1 LEKYWVGGLMRV
13 PRFYVPQPCVVGQE
27 FTLPDPTFRHA
38 VQVLRLGV
46 GEPLIL
52 FNGEGGEY
60 TAQLSNV
67 SKRSASVLIDS
78 FSTIDIESPI
88 HLTLVQAVI
97 KPDKMDFALQ
107 KAVELG
113 ANTLQPLITQRSVV
127 RIGKEQVDKKLQH
140 WEGIVVAACEQSGR
154 TKMPDVPAPLTLE
167 RWLATP
173 FAGTHLIL
181 APGAYP
187 RINAL
192 PIDLLMP
199 IALIIGPEGGFTD
212 DEVNACVQAGVL
224 PVSLG
229 PRILRAETASISAL
243 ALLQQRY
250 GDL

>member
-1 LEKYWVGGLMRV
+1 MRV
-13 PRFYVPQPCVVGQE
+13 PRFYVPQPFAVGQE
-27 FTLPDPTFRHA
+27 CVLPDTTFRHA

-60 TAQLSNV
+60 LAQISNV
-67 SKRSASVLIDS
+67 SKRAASVLIDS
-78 FSTIDIESPI
+78 FAAIDTESPI

-113 ANTLQPLITQRSVV
+113 VNTIQPLITQRSVV

-140 WEGIVVAACEQSGR
+140 WDGIVVASCEQSGR
-154 TKMPDVPAPLTLE
+154 TRMPTVQAPLTLE
-167 RWLATP
+167 RWLETP
-173 FAGTHLIL
+173 FTGTRLIL
-181 APGAYP
+181 APGDFP

-192 PIDLLMP
+192 PSDVPTP
-199 IALIIGPEGGFTD
+199 IALLIGPEGGFTD
-212 DEVNACVQAGVL
+212 AEVETCVQAGVL

>member
-1 LEKYWVGGLMRV
+1 MRV
-13 PRFYVPQPCVVGQE
+13 PRFYVPQPFAIGQE
-27 FTLPDPTFRHA
+27 FTLPDTTFRHA

-60 TAQLSNV
+60 LAQISNV
-67 SKRSASVLIDS
+67 SKRSASVQIDN
-78 FSTIDIESPI
+78 FSAIETESPV

-113 ANTLQPLITQRSVV
+113 VNTIQPLITQRSVV

-154 TKMPDVPAPLTLE
+154 TRMPTVQTPLTLE
-167 RWLATP
+167 RWLETS
-173 FAGTHLIL
+173 FVGTRIIL
-181 APGAYP
+181 APGDFP

-192 PIDLLMP
+192 PSDLPTP
-199 IALIIGPEGGFTD
+199 IALLIGPEGGFTD
-212 DEVNACVQAGVL
+212 AEVETCVQAGVM

-229 PRILRAETASISAL
+229 PRILRAETASSAAL
-243 ALLQQRY
+243 ALLQHRF

>member
-1 LEKYWVGGLMRV
+1 MRV
-13 PRFYVPQPCVVGQE
+13 PRFYVPQPFAVGQE
-27 FTLPDPTFRHA
+27 VTLPDTTFRHA
-38 VQVLRLGV
+38 IQVLRLGV

-60 TAQLSNV
+60 FTQISNV
-67 SKRSASVLIDS
+67 SKRSASVQIDS
-78 FSTIDIESPI
+78 FSAIDTESPV
-88 HLTLVQAVI
+88 HLTLVQAII

-113 ANTLQPLITQRSVV
+113 VNTIQPLITQRSVV

-154 TKMPDVPAPLTLE
+154 TRMPTVQTPLTLE

-173 FAGTHLIL
+173 FVGTRIIL
-181 APGAYP
+181 APGDFP

-192 PIDLLMP
+192 PSDLPTP
-199 IALIIGPEGGFTD
+199 IALLIGPEGGFTD
-212 DEVNACVQAGVL
+212 AEVETCVQAGVM

-229 PRILRAETASISAL
+229 PRILRAETASSAAL
-243 ALLQQRY
+243 ALLQHRF

>member
-1 LEKYWVGGLMRV
+1 MRI
-13 PRFYVPQPCVVGQE
+13 PRFYVPQPLVVGQE
-27 FTLPDPTFRHA
+27 FALPDTTFRHA
-38 VQVLRLGV
+38 VQVLRLNV

-60 TAQLSNV
+60 SAQMNNV
-67 SKRSASVLIDS
+67 GKRSASVMIDS
-78 FSTIDIESPI
+78 FSPTDTESPI

-113 ANTLQPLITQRSVV
+113 VNTIQPLITQRSVV

-154 TKMPDVPAPLTLE
+154 TRMPLVQAPLALE
-167 RWLATP
+167 RWLETPAT
-173 FAGTHLIL
+173 GSRLIL
-181 APGAYP
+181 APGDFP

-192 PIDLLMP
+192 PMDLPAP
-199 IALIIGPEGGFTD
+199 IELLIGPEGGFTD
-212 DEVNACVQAGVL
+212 EEVEQCIQAGVT

-229 PRILRAETASISAL
+229 PRILRAETASLAAL
-243 ALLQQRY
+243 ALLQHRY
-250 GDL
+250 GDI

>member
-1 LEKYWVGGLMRV
+1 MRV
-13 PRFYVPQPCVVGQE
+13 PRFYVPQPCAVGQE
-27 FTLPDPTFRHA
+27 FVLPDTTFRHA
-38 VQVLRLGV
+38 IQVLRLGV

-60 TAQLSNV
+60 FAQISNV
-67 SKRSASVLIDS
+67 SKRSASVQIDS
-78 FSTIDIESPI
+78 FAAIDTESPI
-88 HLTLVQAVI
+88 HLTLIQAVI

-113 ANTLQPLITQRSVV
+113 ANTIQPLITQRSVV

-154 TKMPDVPAPLTLE
+154 TRMPTVQTPLTLE
-167 RWLATP
+167 RWLTTP
-173 FAGTHLIL
+173 FAGTRLIL
-181 APGAYP
+181 APGDFP

-192 PIDLLMP
+192 PMDLPMPVSLM
-199 IALIIGPEGGFTD
+199 IGPEGGFTD
-212 DEVNACVQAGVL
+212 AEVTTCVQAGVL

>member
-1 LEKYWVGGLMRV
+1 MRV
-13 PRFYVPQPCVVGQE
+13 PRFYVPHSFAVGQE
-27 FTLPDPTFRHA
+27 FVLPDTTFRHA

-46 GEPLIL
+46 DEPLIL

-60 TAQLSNV
+60 LAQISNV
-67 SKRSASVLIDS
+67 SKRSASVLIDK
-78 FSTIDIESPI
+78 FSAIDTESPV

-113 ANTLQPLITQRSVV
+113 VNTIQPLITQRSVV

-154 TKMPDVPAPLTLE
+154 TRMPEIQAPLTLE
-167 RWLATP
+167 RWLETP
-173 FAGTHLIL
+173 LVGTRIIL
-181 APGAYP
+181 APGDFP

-192 PIDLLMP
+192 PADLPTP
-199 IALIIGPEGGFTD
+199 IALLIGPEGGFTD
-212 DEVNACVQAGVL
+212 AEVETCVQAGVM

-229 PRILRAETASISAL
+229 PRILRAETASSAAL
-243 ALLQQRY
+243 ALLQHRF

>member
-1 LEKYWVGGLMRV
+1 MRV
-13 PRFYVPQPCVVGQE
+13 PRFYVPQPFAIGQE
-27 FTLPDPTFRHA
+27 FTLPDTTFRHA

-46 GEPLIL
+46 DEPLIL

-60 TAQLSNV
+60 LAQISNV

-78 FSTIDIESPI
+78 FSAIDTESPV

-113 ANTLQPLITQRSVV
+113 ANTIQPLITQRSVV

-154 TKMPDVPAPLTLE
+154 TRMPTVQAPLTLE
-167 RWLATP
+167 RWLETP
-173 FAGTHLIL
+173 FVGTRIIL
-181 APGAYP
+181 APGDFP

-192 PIDLLMP
+192 SADLPTP
-199 IALIIGPEGGFTD
+199 IALLIGPEGGFTD
-212 DEVNACVQAGVL
+212 EEVQTCVQAGVM

-229 PRILRAETASISAL
+229 PRILRAETASSA
-243 ALLQQRY
+243 ALTLIQHRF